1 LAVQIEKSLVVFARY
16 YKTNEEKFFF
26 FISKLEGYHVI
37 IANDH
42 AIIENSHMKNMV
54 RERFGKSRLVVSTFR
69 F

>member
-42 AIIENSHMKNMV
+42 AIIENMV